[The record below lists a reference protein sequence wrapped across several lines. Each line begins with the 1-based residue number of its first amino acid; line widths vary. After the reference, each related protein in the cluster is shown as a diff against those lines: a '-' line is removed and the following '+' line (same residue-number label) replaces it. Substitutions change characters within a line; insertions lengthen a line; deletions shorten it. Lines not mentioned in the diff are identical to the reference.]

1 MMIFWQARLAVL
13 AVPKTGTQALE
24 SALGPRADMVIRHP
38 PGLKHLRVRGFQQKI
53 APLFADDGRP
63 PLQTMA
69 LIRNPRDWLGSWYRY
84 RARPALDG
92 KANSTK
98 GMSFADFVTAYLSED
113 QPAPARVGRQ
123 SKFLRA
129 GGQPIGVDHLFAY
142 ERFDQAISFLE
153 TRLRQEIALPARN
166 VSPPRPL
173 DLPAEVE
180 NRLAEAL
187 EEDVAL
193 HQMVL
198 DAGGAWHG

>member
-24 SALGPRADMVIRHP
+24 SALGDRADLVIRHP

-53 APLFADDGRP
+53 APLFADDGRA
-63 PLQTMA
+63 PLETMA
-69 LIRNPRDWLGSWYRY
+69 LIREPRDWLGSWYRY

-98 GMSFADFVTAYLSED
+98 GMSFAEFVTTYLADE

-129 GGQPIGVDHLFAY
+129 GGKAIGVDHLFAY
-142 ERFDQAISFLE
+142 ERFDTAIAFLE
-153 TRLRQEIALPARN
+153 TRLKRQIALPARN
-166 VSPPRPL
+166 VSPARPL
-173 DLPAEVE
+173 DLPGPLEAQ
-180 NRLAEAL
+180 LAETLA
-187 EEDVAL
+187 EDFAL
-193 HQMVL
+193 HSKVM
-198 DAGGAWHG
+198 DAGGTWHG